1 MPDVPDALPQAEKSC
16 EDEEVM
22 MDPDE
27 FKRVLAEIGNTCMPF
42 GKYGPE
48 HFPPNGLPI
57 DELPWDYLHWFVEKG
72 GGFPRGRLG
81 ELLKIVYH
89 AKSDG
94 ADEIFAMNRVARGGR
109 RSLRKPRK
117 KERRFGE

>member
-1 MPDVPDALPQAEKSC
+1 M
-16 EDEEVM
+16 M
-22 MDPDE
+22 MDPEE
-27 FKRVLAEIGNTCMPF
+27 FKLVLIEIGNTEMPF

-48 HFPPNGLPI
+48 HYPPNGLPI

-89 AKSDG
+89 AKGDG
-94 ADEIFAMNRVARGGR
+94 ADEIFAMNRVVRGGR
-109 RSLRKPRK
+109 RPIRKARK
-117 KERRFGE
+117 RDFRFDG